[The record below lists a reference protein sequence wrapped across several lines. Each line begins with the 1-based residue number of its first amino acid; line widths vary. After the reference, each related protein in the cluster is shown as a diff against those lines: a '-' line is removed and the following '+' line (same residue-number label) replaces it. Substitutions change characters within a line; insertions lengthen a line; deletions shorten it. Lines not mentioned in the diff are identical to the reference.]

1 MAGEAK
7 SADAAENRSLFTRIA
22 DFFRG
27 VKAEYGKIVF
37 PNQEDLKKQTIATL
51 IVSVII
57 GVLIFVIDF
66 ILKYLLGFIL

>member
-1 MAGEAK
+1 MAGEARN
-7 SADAAENRSLFTRIA
+7 AEAAENKSLFARIA

-27 VKAEYGKIVF
+27 VKAEYGKIIF

-51 IVSVII
+51 VVSVFV